1 VGKIKLIDYIHVDP
15 DVSLTSLSKKEKVK
29 LMDHMFSEGE
39 GKGLSITY
47 DLSHS
52 GRRINNRIYTTRG
65 QKDGIPSLLS
75 PYPKPILVH
84 HDEGSDPIGRFTN
97 GEWEDLSNQ
106 AMSHFDNVNNFLEVK
121 RAYDKDSPEE
131 IYSVMKKYNLLTNKN
146 WPGLGRMRV
155 NAKISDEKAIEKFLD
170 GRYITFSA
178 GSTTDRH
185 VCSIC
190 QSDWAEGD
198 ICEHRHGKIYD
209 GEICVFITGTF
220 EVLEGSVVNMP
231 ADDLSQVLS
240 MELTDLNER
249 IESFDNNTIDKET
262 IYLSDSI
269 YNITERIME
278 NGIQEPVL
286 KTEENS
292 DTISTDSVSVTS
304 ETVND
309 TNEVDEV
316 SAVEDT
322 KEEVVEDLEDS
333 SEIEV
338 EKEVDVSEE
347 TNNTDEEVVSLIK
360 NSNLLELIIEKLQS
374 EVNSDE
380 SQNEEIEESVESKDS
395 IDWYVLDAAL
405 QHELGEA
412 RLSKEQREK
421 LNDSF
426 FCGPERSF
434 PIADND
440 HVIVAKEL
448 VAKIKLSED
457 QRSKMLELI
466 DEKASMLPSS
476 SLEELDDKYQA
487 LKQDYEKSL
496 NKIEVL
502 KKSLDNLSKMLIVKM
517 NIEDSYSDLDERI
530 EGIVK
535 WLGNEKEELVTVDSL
550 ENSLENP
557 SIANSNDSIVTK
569 NALGSFE
576 QSVITKY
583 NTIRETDGNDAAE
596 RYLFNKRRYLPRG
609 FHPTKFN

>member
-1 VGKIKLIDYIHVDP
+1 MGKIKLIDYIYVDP
-15 DVSLTSLSKKEKVK
+15 DVSLTSLSKREKVK

-65 QKDGIPSLLS
+65 QQDGIPSLLS

-84 HDEGSDPIGRFTN
+84 HDEGSDPIGRFTS
-97 GEWEDLSNQ
+97 GEWEDLSNL
-106 AMSHFDNVNNFLEVK
+106 AMNHFDNVNNFLEVK
-121 RAYDKDSPEE
+121 RAYEKDSPEE

-278 NGIQEPVL
+278 SGIQETAVEV
-286 KTEENS
+286 EENS

-304 ETVND
+304 ETVNEA
-309 TNEVDEV
+309 NEVDEV

-322 KEEVVEDLEDS
+322 KEEVVEDLKDS

-338 EKEVDVSEE
+338 QEDAEVSDETESNEE
-347 TNNTDEEVVSLIK
+347 EEVVSLIK

-380 SQNEEIEESVESKDS
+380 SSNEEIEESTESKDS
-395 IDWYVLDAAL
+395 VDWYILDAAL

-434 PIADND
+434 PIASSD

-448 VAKIKLSED
+448 IAKTKLSED
-457 QRSKMLELI
+457 QRSQVLELI
-466 DEKASMLPSS
+466 DEKAAMLSSS
-476 SLEELDDKYQA
+476 SLEDLDGKYQE

-496 NKIEVL
+496 NKIETL
-502 KKSLDNLSKMLIVKM
+502 KNNLDTLSKVLMTKM

-535 WLGNEKEELVTVDSL
+535 WLSNEEKEIVVAD
-550 ENSLENP
+550 SLENP
-557 SIANSNDSIVTK
+557 SIANSSDSIVTK
-569 NALGSFE
+569 NELGSFE
-576 QSVITKY
+576 KSVITKY

>member
-1 VGKIKLIDYIHVDP
+1 VGKIKLIDYIYVDP
-15 DVSLTSLSKKEKVK
+15 DVSLTSLSKREKVK

-65 QKDGIPSLLS
+65 QQDGIPSLLS

-84 HDEGSDPIGRFTN
+84 HDEGSDPIGRFTS
-97 GEWEDLSNQ
+97 GEWEDLSNL
-106 AMSHFDNVNNFLEVK
+106 AMNHFDNVNNFLEVK
-121 RAYDKDSPEE
+121 RAYEKDSPEE

-278 NGIQEPVL
+278 SGIQETAVEV
-286 KTEENS
+286 EENS

-304 ETVND
+304 ETVNEA
-309 TNEVDEV
+309 NEVDEV

-322 KEEVVEDLEDS
+322 KEEVVEDLKDS

-338 EKEVDVSEE
+338 QEDAEVSDETESNEE
-347 TNNTDEEVVSLIK
+347 EEVVSLIK

-380 SQNEEIEESVESKDS
+380 SSNEEIEESTESKDS
-395 IDWYVLDAAL
+395 VDWYILDAAL

-434 PIADND
+434 PIASSD

-448 VAKIKLSED
+448 IAKTKLSED
-457 QRSKMLELI
+457 QRSQVLELI
-466 DEKASMLPSS
+466 DEKAAMLSSS
-476 SLEELDDKYQA
+476 SLEDLDGKYQE

-496 NKIEVL
+496 NKIETL
-502 KKSLDNLSKMLIVKM
+502 KNNLDTLSKVLMTKM

-535 WLGNEKEELVTVDSL
+535 WLSNEEKEIVVADSL
-550 ENSLENP
+550 DNP
-557 SIANSNDSIVTK
+557 SIANSSDSIVTK
-569 NALGSFE
+569 NELGSFE
-576 QSVITKY
+576 KSVITKY